1 MVCFMVFNVTF
12 NNISVISWLSVLL
25 MEETGVPGEN
35 HRPVTSHWQTFLSL
49 GCLSLFHLR
58 FLVTSFVS
66 SNSFLII
73 NNLTDKWWAKTWRKE
88 SITLYYFSHMITL
101 LLENMAPLL
110 VITYIIK
117 THNMYLYLQVSGWSK
132 GEGCWIS
139 NYKHITLLVKKCVEC
154 NTYTPKCQKEKKPT
168 YLNYKLRYMS

>member
-1 MVCFMVFNVTF
+1 MVGFMVSNVTF

-49 GCLSLFHLR
+49 CCLSLFDLR

-88 SITLYYFSHMITL
+88 SIALYYFSHMITL

-117 THNMYLYLQVSGWSK
+117 THYMYLYLQVSGWSK

-139 NYKHITLLVKKCVEC
+139 NYKHITPLVKNVS
-154 NTYTPKCQKEKKPT
+154 NVIPTHPNVKKKKK
-168 YLNYKLRYMS
+168 KLI